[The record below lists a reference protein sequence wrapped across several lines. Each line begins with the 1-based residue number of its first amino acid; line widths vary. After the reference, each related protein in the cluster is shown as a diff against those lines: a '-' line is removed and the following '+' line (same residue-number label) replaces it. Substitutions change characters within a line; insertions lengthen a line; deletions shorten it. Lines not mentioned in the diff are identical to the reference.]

1 MKLFQAEKVLVRTFF
16 FCLNMRCLYLNRRL
30 RVAGQTR
37 KLFLIFQLIMFEY
50 MGCFCGGVQLENVG
64 VDFLNKTSFWIQA
77 GSYNK

>member
-1 MKLFQAEKVLVRTFF
+1 
-16 FCLNMRCLYLNRRL
+16 
-30 RVAGQTR
+30 
-37 KLFLIFQLIMFEY
+37 